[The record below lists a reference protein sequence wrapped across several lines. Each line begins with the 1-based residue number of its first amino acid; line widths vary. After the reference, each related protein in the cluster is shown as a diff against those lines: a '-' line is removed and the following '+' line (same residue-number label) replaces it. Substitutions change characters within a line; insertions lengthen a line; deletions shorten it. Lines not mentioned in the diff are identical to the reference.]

1 MRCRRSSRSI
11 AALAAAAA
19 LLAVPAAAQA
29 TLAYVKVPLHSV
41 VYTSADNGSQK
52 KRIGRGTAP
61 RVTPDGKQ
69 VVYLHE
75 GKGRVQELKVA
86 PATGGAGKTLM
97 KNWRISFYLAF
108 SPDSTKVAA
117 LRGPEVGTHKL
128 VVVDL
133 STGAQRTVAGG
144 VFSGFSFS
152 PDGGELVY
160 ARAPR
165 DDYPLRSD
173 VYRVSASGG
182 KATRLTKDHRSQ
194 DPLWGPDGKVVF
206 VKQLGAKQRR
216 YGPKNEL
223 FTMSPDG
230 TGVKRLTNT
239 TVDPLLLGLFPTEWS
254 ADGSRLLA
262 EFEGQDTSYAVAVNP
277 QTGAQRP
284 IDKPVERGFVGAALS
299 DDGTTVLGS
308 TGGFEPGPGHNVA
321 TIPYA
326 GGKVKILV
334 KNAFEP
340 DWNR

>member
-1 MRCRRSSRSI
+1 MRYRRRSI
-11 AALAAAAA
+11 AALALAAAA

-69 VVYLHE
+69 IVYLHE
-75 GKGRVQELKVA
+75 GKGLVQELKVA
-86 PATGGAGKTLM
+86 PATGGPGKTLM
-97 KNWRISFYLAF
+97 RNWRISFYLAF
-108 SPDSTKVAA
+108 SPDSTKLAA
-117 LRGPEVGTHKL
+117 LRGPEVGTHRL

-133 STGAQRTVAGG
+133 STGAQRIVARGA
-144 VFSGFSFS
+144 FSGFSFS

-165 DDYPLRSD
+165 DEYPLRSD

-182 KATRLTKDHRSQ
+182 KATQLTKDHRSQ

-206 VKQLGAKQRR
+206 VKQLGARQRR

-223 FTMSPDG
+223 FTMSSNG
-230 TGVKRLTNT
+230 TRVRRLTHT

-277 QTGAQRP
+277 RTGAQRP

-334 KNAFEP
+334 RNAFEP